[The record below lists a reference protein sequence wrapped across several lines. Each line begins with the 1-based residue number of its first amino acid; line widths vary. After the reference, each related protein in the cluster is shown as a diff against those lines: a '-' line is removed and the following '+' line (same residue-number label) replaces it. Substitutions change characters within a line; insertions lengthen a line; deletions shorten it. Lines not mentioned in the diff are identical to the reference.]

1 MNWVQQYDPFSN
13 IAASACVAMLP
24 LAILFYMLA
33 VRRAKGHTAAALG
46 LVGALCAAVG
56 VWDMPVGLAV
66 NATLYGM
73 AMGLFPIIWIVLT
86 AVWLYNM
93 TVESGE
99 FEIIKGSLARLT
111 DDRRLQALFI
121 AFAFGAFLE
130 GTAGFGTPVAI
141 TAAMLMGL
149 GFSPVYAGG
158 ICLVAN
164 TAPVAFGA
172 LGIPVIVASQVSGLD
187 VALLSQYVGRQLPVF
202 ALVVPLWMTVVMC
215 GFRRSM
221 EVLPAIVVASVCF
234 SGTQFLFAELHGP
247 TLPDVMAAI
256 VTIIGLLVLL
266 RFWKP
271 ASTWHFADEQ
281 PASAAASAHHTTGE
295 ILRAWAPYAILAV
308 FVFFWGLDGVKAG
321 LNKVFI
327 QAIEW
332 PGLHGAIAKTAPIVA
347 KDAPYAA
354 KYTFN
359 LLSAGG
365 TAILLA
371 GLLSVPVMSRS
382 GTGYDM
388 KRAIGCFWRTCYQLR
403 FPVLTI
409 MLILG
414 LAQLMNYS
422 GMSSTLGIAFTHTG
436 ALFPFFAPI
445 MGWLGVFL
453 TGSNT
458 SSNALFGSMQQ
469 ATARAVGVDPYLTVA
484 ANATG
489 GVTGKMISPQSI
501 SVATASTHTVGQE
514 GALFRFAL
522 GHSIAMT
529 LVICVLVTLQAYVI
543 GWMLP

>member
-1 MNWVQQYDPFSN
+1 MLWTQVYDPFSN
-13 IAASACVAMLP
+13 ITLSALVAMLP

-33 VRRAKGHTAAALG
+33 VRRSKGHVAAALG
-46 LVGALCAAVG
+46 LAGAFGAAVT
-56 VWDMPVGLAV
+56 VWGMPAGLAV
-66 NATLYGM
+66 NATLYGV

-99 FEIIKGSLARLT
+99 FEIIKSSLARLT

-158 ICLVAN
+158 ICLIAN

-187 VALLSQYVGRQLPVF
+187 TLTLSQYVGRQLPVF
-202 ALVVPLWMTVVMC
+202 SLIVPLWMTVVMC
-215 GFRRSM
+215 GFKRTM
-221 EVLPAIVVASVCF
+221 EVMPAIIVASVCF
-234 SGTQFLFAELHGP
+234 SGTQFFFADWHGP

-256 VTIIGLLVLL
+256 VTIIGLLILL

-271 ASTWHFADEQ
+271 SQTWHFADEKPEATGGGTQ
-281 PASAAASAHHTTGE
+281 YATGE
-295 ILRAWAPYAILAV
+295 VLRAWAPYAILAV
-308 FVFFWGLDGVKAG
+308 FVFFWGLGSVKTF
-321 LNKVFI
+321 LNGIFVMSFD
-327 QAIEW
+327 W
-332 PGLHGAIAKTAPIVA
+332 PGLHAAIAKTVPIVKA
-347 KDAPYAA
+347 DAPYAA
-354 KYTFN
+354 KFTFN
-359 LLSAGG
+359 IISAGG
-365 TAILLA
+365 TAILFA
-371 GLLSVPVMSRS
+371 GLLSVPVMP
-382 GTGYDM
+382 GYGYG
-388 KRAIGCFWRTCYQLR
+388 RALGCLARTCHQLR
-403 FPVLTI
+403 FPILTI
-409 MLILG
+409 VMILG

-436 ALFPFFAPI
+436 AWFPFFAPI

-458 SSNALFGSMQQ
+458 SSNALFGSMQH
-469 ATARAVGVDPYLTVA
+469 ATASAVGVDPYLTVA

-522 GHSIAMT
+522 KHSIAMT

-543 GWMLP
+543 PWMLPAR

>member
-1 MNWVQQYDPFSN
+1 MLWTQVYDPFSN
-13 IAASACVAMLP
+13 ITLSAMVAMLP

-33 VRRAKGHTAAALG
+33 VKRAKGHVAAACG
-46 LVGALCAAVG
+46 LAGAFAATVA
-56 VWDMPVGLAV
+56 VWGMPAGLAV
-66 NATLYGM
+66 NATLYGV

-99 FEIIKGSLARLT
+99 FEIIKSSLARLT

-158 ICLVAN
+158 ICLIAN

-187 VALLSQYVGRQLPVF
+187 TLTLSQYVGRQLPVF
-202 ALVVPLWMTVVMC
+202 SLIVPLWMTVVMC
-215 GFRRSM
+215 GFKRTM
-221 EVLPAIVVASVCF
+221 EVMPAIVVASVCF
-234 SGTQFLFAELHGP
+234 SGTQFIFADWHGP

-256 VTIIGLLVLL
+256 VTIVGLLVLL

-271 ASTWHFADEQ
+271 ARTWHFADEK
-281 PASAAASAHHTTGE
+281 PEAATGE
-295 ILRAWAPYAILAV
+295 TRHSTGEVLRAWAPYAILAV
-308 FVFFWGLDGVKAG
+308 FVFFWGLGSVKTF
-321 LNKVFI
+321 LNNIFI
-327 QAIEW
+327 MSFEW
-332 PGLHGAIAKTAPIVA
+332 PGLHAAIAKTAPIVKA
-347 KDAPYAA
+347 DAPYAA
-354 KYTFN
+354 KFTFN
-359 LLSAGG
+359 LISAGG
-365 TAILLA
+365 TAILFA
-371 GLLSVPVMSRS
+371 GLLSVPVMP
-382 GTGYDM
+382 GYGYG
-388 KRAIGCFWRTCYQLR
+388 RAFGCLARTCYQLR
-403 FPVLTI
+403 FPILTI
-409 MLILG
+409 VMILG

-458 SSNALFGSMQQ
+458 SSNALFGSMQH
-469 ATARAVGVDPYLTVA
+469 ATASAVGVDPYLTVA

-522 GHSIAMT
+522 KHSIAMT

-543 GWMLP
+543 PWMLPAR